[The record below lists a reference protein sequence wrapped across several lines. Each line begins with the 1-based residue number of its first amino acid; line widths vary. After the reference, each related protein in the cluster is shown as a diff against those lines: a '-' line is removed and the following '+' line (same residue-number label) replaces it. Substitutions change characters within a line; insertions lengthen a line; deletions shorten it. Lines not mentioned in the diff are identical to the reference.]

1 MNKSSAFDIGE
12 FRSCTCLRLRRAA
25 RDATR
30 LYDGY
35 LRPIG
40 LGTNQLILLTV
51 LHGGN
56 QQHGGITAR
65 ALAEHIG
72 ADPTTLS
79 RNLRPLIKRR
89 LIATSVDPQDGR
101 SRLLRITAK
110 GEAKLRAAGPLWRKA
125 QARMKAA
132 VGEARLTALHGLL
145 DHAAESL
152 AV

>member
-1 MNKSSAFDIGE
+1 MNSAFDIGE
-12 FRSCTCLRLRRAA
+12 FRSCTCLRLRRVA

-56 QQHGGITAR
+56 QKYGGVTAR
-65 ALAEHIG
+65 SLAEHIG

-79 RNLRPLIKRR
+79 RNLQPLIKRG
-89 LIATSVDPQDGR
+89 LIATSADPQDGR
-101 SRLLRITAK
+101 SRLLRITAR
-110 GEAKLRAAGPLWRKA
+110 GEAKLREAGPLWRQA
-125 QARMKAA
+125 QARMQAA
-132 VGEARLTALHGLL
+132 VGEARLTTLHGLL
-145 DHAAESL
+145 DRAAESL